1 VVSAWAH
8 SSLLRHLARRVPL
21 VGSGLYQ
28 GTGCSRAIKGPKT
41 NPPSVGKLSL
51 SPTTLPWK
59 KLEFSLDMFQIPPA
73 LNWLE
78 QSSSGRDWLRELPAR
93 VRTCADRWK
102 LSLEP
107 PFQQSFVS
115 IVFPAKLADGLP
127 RVLKIQYP
135 DWESEHEAEALRLWN
150 GHGTV
155 RLFDFDPAHHALLLE
170 RCRPGDHLSTIGAT
184 QALEVLVGLLP
195 RLWVPAGAPFR
206 SLSDEAAGWLQELPE
221 SWDRAGRPFERE
233 LLEAALD
240 AIGRLG
246 PTQREQVLLHQDLH
260 GDNVLRSEREPWL
273 VIDPKPLV
281 GEKAF
286 SLAPI
291 IRSSEFGYSRRE
303 IIHRL
308 DTLSAAL
315 RVDRE
320 RARLW
325 ALAQTLAW
333 GFADD
338 QVHPRHV
345 ETARW
350 LWLA

>member
-1 VVSAWAH
+1 
-8 SSLLRHLARRVPL
+8 
-21 VGSGLYQ
+21 
-28 GTGCSRAIKGPKT
+28 
-41 NPPSVGKLSL
+41 
-51 SPTTLPWK
+51 
-59 KLEFSLDMFQIPPA
+59 MFQIPPA

-78 QSSSGRDWLRELPAR
+78 QSSRGRDWLRELPAR
-93 VRTCADRWK
+93 VSACSSRWK

-115 IVFPAKLADGLP
+115 IVFPARLADGSP

-135 DWESEHEAEALRLWN
+135 HPESEHESEALRLWN
-150 GHGTV
+150 GKGAI

-170 RCRPGDHLSTIGAT
+170 RCRPGDHLSTIGAS

-195 RLWVPAGAPFR
+195 RLWVPAGVPFR
-206 SLSDEAAGWLQELPE
+206 SLSDEAAGWLQELPVT
-221 SWDRAGRPFERE
+221 WDRAGQPFERE
-233 LLEAALD
+233 LLEGALD
-240 AIGRLG
+240 AIARLR

-260 GDNVLRSEREPWL
+260 GDNVLRAEREPWL
-273 VIDPKPLV
+273 VIDPKPLI

-291 IRSSEFGYSRRE
+291 IRAYEFGHSSADV
-303 IIHRL
+303 IHRL

-333 GFADD
+333 SFADD
-338 QVHPRHV
+338 HVYPRHI

-350 LWLA
+350 LWQA